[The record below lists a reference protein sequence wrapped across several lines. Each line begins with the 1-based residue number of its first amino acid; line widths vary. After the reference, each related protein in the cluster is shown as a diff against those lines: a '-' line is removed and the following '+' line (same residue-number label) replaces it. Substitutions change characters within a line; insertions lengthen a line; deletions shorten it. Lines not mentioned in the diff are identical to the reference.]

1 MKFSAWRL
9 TENPEEDPHAA
20 AARYVL
26 GGRPKM
32 AESVLKQAL
41 DREPERGD
49 LRVHLQRIQISR
61 PSNEPSSSA
70 GLSAAYVLVHAL
82 VGWTIFLGSMALLM
96 GAPMPFLG
104 LVFDLEQPH
113 GNTYE
118 GLIWLASILI
128 WGTLACILAFKLFLK
143 LWFFYLSHL
152 PEAHVL
158 GADAT
163 FLGGVEIWKLGK
175 TYIRERRLF
184 FAKRYGG

>member
-49 LRVHLQRIQISR
+49 LRVHLQRIQLLR
-61 PSNEPSSSA
+61 PSDAPSSFV
-70 GLSAAYVLVHAL
+70 GLPAAYVFVHAL

-104 LVFDLEQPH
+104 LVFDLEQPL
-113 GNTYE
+113 GYTYE

-128 WGTLACILAFKLFLK
+128 WGALACILAFKLFLK
-143 LWFFYLSHL
+143 LWFFYLSRL

-184 FAKRYGG
+184 FANRYGG